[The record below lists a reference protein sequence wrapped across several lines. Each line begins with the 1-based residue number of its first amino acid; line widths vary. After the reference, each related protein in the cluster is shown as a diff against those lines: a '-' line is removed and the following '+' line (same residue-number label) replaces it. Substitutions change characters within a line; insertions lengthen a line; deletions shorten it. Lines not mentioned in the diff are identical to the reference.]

1 MRKMKILDHE
11 ALLTLNESSL
21 KAGRGQNLKPQQ
33 IPAKPQPRYWV
44 NDHLPRERDGLE
56 EVRACVVLDISAG
69 KTVWLDM
76 SPHEFAAIPELE
88 LSEDEWETAMC
99 AGTPPQ
105 VA

>member
-1 MRKMKILDHE
+1 MLDM
-11 ALLTLNESSL
+11 
-21 KAGRGQNLKPQQ
+21 
-33 IPAKPQPRYWV
+33 
-44 NDHLPRERDGLE
+44 
-56 EVRACVVLDISAG
+56 SAG

-76 SPHEFAAIPELE
+76 SPHEFAGIPELE